1 MTIKLFTT
9 PKQKD
14 VLVLALLIIA
24 LVAVNYSWLDDALDN
39 FLNTSE
45 QVHVDR
51 IIDGDT
57 IESNKTSIRLLG
69 INSPER
75 KEYFYEEA
83 KDFLEEL
90 ILNQTVYLKYGKE
103 KYDKYGRTLAY
114 IFLNNTNINIKL
126 VENGYANYYFYG
138 GKDEYSNALE
148 KAWEDCIDKNI
159 NLCEKSEDICEE
171 CVDIKNSNTIINTCS
186 FSCDI
191 SDWKI
196 KVEGR
201 ENIIFSEVLESQEE
215 ISFELELTETGDTL
229 FLRDDAG
236 KLVVWESY

>member
-1 MTIKLFTT
+1 MTI
-9 PKQKD
+9 KQKD

-148 KAWEDCIDKNI
+148 KAWEDCIDKEI
-159 NLCEKSEDICEE
+159 NLCKPSTNTCAE

-191 SDWKI
+191 TGWEMKE
-196 KVEGR
+196 EGR
-201 ENIIFSEVLESQEE
+201 NKFVFNVTLQPDEE
-215 ISFELELTETGDTL
+215 TGFELDLTDFGKSL